1 MYYRVREREKTD
13 FFLWGWWMKAEKY
26 EGGKIVEWKEGKDW
40 GKEKG
45 CLRDEKRKSERIP
58 IEEKDGENLVKRK
71 TKKQG
76 KEEE

>member
-1 MYYRVREREKTD
+1 
-13 FFLWGWWMKAEKY
+13 
-26 EGGKIVEWKEGKDW
+26 
-40 GKEKG
+40 
-45 CLRDEKRKSERIP
+45 LRDEKRKSERIP